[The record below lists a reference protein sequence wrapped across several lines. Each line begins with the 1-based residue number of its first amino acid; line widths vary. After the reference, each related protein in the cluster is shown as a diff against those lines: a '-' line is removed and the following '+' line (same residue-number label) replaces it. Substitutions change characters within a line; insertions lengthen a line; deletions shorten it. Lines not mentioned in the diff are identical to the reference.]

1 MVDFEG
7 NKHGGFDVENGG
19 EKEFDMNS
27 NSLQAAPA
35 SASPGSRILAADA
48 NGVVVLPAGVSPED
62 IDTQGRDIVITLA
75 DGSTIIIPD
84 GAIIVPQLVIDG
96 VAIPPQTVAALLNG
110 AEEINPEDQPGQL
123 PSSGGEFDDGTSSLQ
138 DAFGL
143 GDLLPYTEL
152 SREVVVEEEIIPFE
166 NEEPDVVIETED
178 NPIGVENAIA
188 TVDEDGLPIRGGEP
202 EGTRDETDSEI
213 TSGTIVFEAPDGLSA
228 IILNGVEIT
237 SVGQT
242 FTTIYGTLE
251 IASIDLD
258 SGEIGF
264 IYTLEDNLLGETVD
278 GNFTVTVVDR
288 DGDTATANLS
298 IIVIDDEPIAVLDTN
313 TVAGGTYGPIHGNV
327 LDNDESGAD
336 DYPEGEETVEA
347 VISFTNGTDTAGPGE
362 TLTGQWGELT
372 LNADGTYTYTRFYN
386 TPGDETDTF
395 NYTIIDQDGSTASAD
410 LVITIEDAPNDIT
423 FVPREGDGTVVDESG
438 LPEREGEPEGT
449 EEPTDG
455 EFTSG
460 LIEFTSPDGV
470 SAVIIAGQTI
480 VTDNLPQTVVD
491 DETGM
496 LVITG
501 YTYDPVTGKGTISYE
516 YTLGDNTDE
525 AEKSSV
531 EFSLEIIDLDG
542 DSTADNGP
550 DSLVINII
558 DDVPEAKDDTDSVK
572 EDGPVVADGNV
583 ISGVG
588 GSDDNATD
596 GVADIEGAD
605 GASLVSVTYDGNAVT
620 IGEAFVADYGT
631 ITINADGS
639 YTYTLDNAN
648 PLIQGL
654 SEGEAIGPEVFEYT
668 IEDGDG
674 DPSVATLTINI
685 TGTDDE
691 VTITGL
697 TVEGPDVTVDEDDLP
712 DGTDQTKEST
722 TQPDG
727 DATFD
732 FTSVDSLATVKIGS
746 MTFTAQDLIDNE
758 GTGLAIDIA
767 GAYGTLTIRGIS
779 VETAPDGSVI
789 SGTFTYDYTLNTN
802 TLDHVDPTPS
812 AADEDSVFDD
822 FAVVVTDVDGSVANA
837 TLTAEVIDDV
847 PLTDEN
853 DAITLDDDDLS
864 GGNLGGD
871 GDEDSSVSTSG
882 TLAHDFGADGGTID
896 FAVMDGE
903 EAVIGGVTVAFTWDA
918 GTSTLTAND
927 GTNDVFE
934 VVLNTATGGFTVNQ
948 LNPLDHHLVGDDY
961 EGTPEFDLTYTVT
974 DGDDD
979 TATGTLTVRV
989 NDDTPEFGEL
999 IDDEQEPVELPKLY
1013 TDDSNVDPDT
1023 NATDSDNA
1031 FFSGL
1036 FNPLFGADGPAA
1048 TDPIVYSFGL
1058 ADPIDDKV
1066 DSGLNDSITDENI
1079 LLRVSDSD
1087 SNVIEGYLE
1096 TSGDIA
1102 FTLTLD
1108 PETSE
1113 ITQEQF
1119 RAIEHDNPNDAVES
1133 GDEAESMDAGLIKLT
1148 ATITDGDGDQAENTV
1163 DIGDAFN
1170 FEDDGPAFGAH
1181 LVGVGKDEDN
1191 IDGGNGDSA
1200 PGDSGHSVGP
1210 TYTFNIDFGADGAG
1224 ADELTVSLSSVF
1236 TSDPAVGAIA
1246 LTSGGDAVLFDWNA
1260 ATNTWTGYTTDIND
1274 PVMTLVFDV
1283 DAGTVAVNVM
1293 QPLDHPS
1300 TDADGANNGP
1310 EIGYEDNLSLTFSIT
1325 ATDGDGDWVTTNL
1338 VVVIDDD
1345 MAVATDNALTVGE
1358 GESDGG
1364 DVILDDD
1371 GDDVDA
1377 AGADGYAVDG
1387 PVVDADFVSGEQ
1399 GITEISKDVA
1409 PDGTIT
1415 IVTSAGTLVLNTDGT
1430 YTFDADTNSVNADAD
1445 IVFSYT
1451 IEDGD
1456 GDQSAA
1462 NLTITIDNVGGTAE
1476 ADDLTVDEKGLPN
1489 GTDEAADNIPEN
1501 VQTEIDSGSIV
1512 VTGGSGTLTYTLVG
1526 GVFDNNEGNGGA
1538 LDDPTDDTYTIT
1550 TAYGTIVLNAYTG
1563 AYTYTLNQEYGHD
1576 APPAP
1581 NIADFVESFDYVVVD
1596 ELDNVIVDSRDLGGD
1611 PIRVSIIDD
1620 VPSIDVTKGADA
1632 GVVLATQD
1640 AETDGNPTDEDT
1652 AVSTAAFGGVF
1663 GLTSTSGADGA
1674 AAPSLS
1680 YALSLD
1686 VGEGDPSN
1694 LTIGGVAIKLYI
1706 NDSGVVTGSTAA
1718 DEGSVGASNTVFT
1731 LSVDSDGVVT
1741 LTQYQQ
1747 VDHPISDDPSPT
1759 EAPFADDQIFLADDL
1774 VSLTASSTITDG
1786 DGDTATDSETVDLGG
1801 NVRFDDDGPTI
1812 DVTKGA
1818 DAGVVLATQDA
1829 ETDGNPTDE
1838 DTAVS
1843 TAAFGGV
1850 FGLTSTSGADGAAA
1864 PSLSYAL
1871 SLDVGEGDP
1880 SNLTIGGVAIKLY
1893 INDSGV
1899 VTGSTAADE
1908 GSVGASNTVFTL
1920 SVDSDGVVTLTQY
1933 QQVDHPI
1940 SDDPSPTEA
1949 PFADDQIFLADD
1961 LVSLTASSTITDGD
1975 GDTATDSETVDLGG
1989 NVRFDDDGPTLDSVQ
2004 DGTANNDPAAAHSFG
2019 SLNFLSG
2026 ADGAG
2031 DVADIGISVDLTGIT
2046 SGGAAINQVTVD
2058 GVLYA
2063 YTGTPTFTDGVP
2075 DSGIVFNLAVD
2086 PITDEWEFDLQAPLD
2101 GEITPIEVGSGSS
2114 FGVGPSGSVVV
2125 TDDLTSL
2132 DLVYVTG
2139 WKPTGG
2145 FTGTEESDWLDGDM
2159 PTMTQFFNVNGST
2172 QGWGL
2177 ANNNFDVTEFLRF
2190 DFGTLNDYDDP
2201 TEYGD
2206 VGADGSYEPP
2216 IGQTIVGAEF
2226 ATFSFFQFGN
2236 GDVIEFVAHYTDGT
2250 TETFV
2255 FDDPADPRLTAV
2267 GNDLVFTITSP
2278 LGAQIDWVDT
2288 YMSAGSIKLNLI
2300 EIGVRSEDVD
2310 ADLNFTVT
2318 MPDGDDDTDSD
2329 SFTIN
2334 VADDNSPSVVTPI
2347 VLDLDGGGNEFV
2359 SASSNLA
2366 AYDYDGDGVKTQTAW
2381 VAAGSA
2387 ILFHDTNGDGVVTDA
2402 SEFVFGH
2409 DGMTDMEAVLKLYDS
2424 NNNGQLDEGDAEYGK
2439 FGVWMDDGDA
2449 QAEDGEFASLSDM
2462 HITSIDLVSDGIQTV
2477 EGDGD
2482 VTVYGTSTFS
2492 IDGVVA
2498 GEASD
2503 AAFALGSDV
2512 DGAMMEALLAM
2523 SAEEGS
2529 DGDDTRT
2536 TDEVDVIVKDVLAE
2550 DAVDAMLN
2558 EITGH
2563 DDVQTADAGAF
2574 DAATL
2579 THVIDGGAFVY
2590 DNNQMAVMDDH
2601 AAAELA
2607 AVHA

>member
-1801 NVRFDDDGPTI
+1801 NVRFDDDGPT
-1812 DVTKGA
+1812 
-1818 DAGVVLATQDA
+1818 
-1829 ETDGNPTDE
+1829 
-1838 DTAVS
+1838 
-1843 TAAFGGV
+1843 
-1850 FGLTSTSGADGAAA
+1850 
-1864 PSLSYAL
+1864 
-1871 SLDVGEGDP
+1871 
-1880 SNLTIGGVAIKLY
+1880 
-1893 INDSGV
+1893 
-1899 VTGSTAADE
+1899 
-1908 GSVGASNTVFTL
+1908 
-1920 SVDSDGVVTLTQY
+1920 
-1933 QQVDHPI
+1933 
-1940 SDDPSPTEA
+1940 
-1949 PFADDQIFLADD
+1949 
-1961 LVSLTASSTITDGD
+1961 
-1975 GDTATDSETVDLGG
+1975 
-1989 NVRFDDDGPTLDSVQ
+1989 LDSVQ